1 MTTAKRER
9 FFKFFLYC
17 IVIVLINIAGL
28 TLFFRWDLTS
38 SDRYSLSP
46 VSQEVV
52 NSLSEPLTIKAFF
65 SRDLPPPY
73 NTVERYLQDL
83 LTEYRLRANQNF
95 NYSIIHPGPEN
106 EQDRQL
112 AESYGIRPM
121 QVEVIKED
129 ELQYKK
135 VYMGLA
141 IIHGDVVETLTNLS
155 STGNLEYRL
164 TSSIEKMKNKV
175 SALLNLSRQIEVTL
189 FLSSSLKRIAPVI
202 GLEQLEG
209 LPGEIQELVADLNT
223 ENYQKLAYRQ
233 LDPNQLQSGE
243 SLPQGAELQKLKWPN
258 MPEEGIEAGEG
269 SIGLVLEHGDQVRT
283 ISLLE
288 VVRLPL
294 FGTQYNLL
302 ARDQLKTSIDNSL
315 KTMLGINQTIGY
327 VSGHG
332 IPPLGQQPGRPPG
345 QQRFSVA
352 AFRQLVQQNY
362 TLQEVDLEQGVPDGL
377 QCLLITGPT
386 EPFSE
391 FELYQLDQAL
401 MQGTNLGI
409 FLDGVSQQ
417 SSPQMQAMQQPPAF
431 GPNRTG
437 LEKLVSTYGVQ
448 VQESLVLDEHCYKQR
463 LNQQMGGGER
473 PIYFAPIIKNKNIN
487 HQLDF
492 LHNIKGLVGLK
503 HSPLQPLEQV
513 LQDNTLDLQALFS
526 SSERSWTLREN
537 INLNPMYLQ
546 PPQSEEDLSS
556 RLLAC
561 LIQGE
566 FPSHFAGQPIPEKKT
581 EDETGD
587 GESTKGSPEPGEQ
600 SAAAADLSRKIDTLD
615 TRRKT
620 GKFAKISL
628 IGSSDLLSDS
638 VVDQQG
644 SSVNAVFLMNL
655 LDELNGRT
663 EMAKLRSKVQQF
675 NPIQE
680 TSSRA
685 KMWIKTLNIA
695 GLPCL
700 VLLVGLLVWAARIRR
715 KNHIRMLF
723 SAESRRG

>member
-1 MTTAKRER
+1 MSTAKRER

-38 SDRYSLSP
+38 NDRYSLSP

-52 NSLSEPLTIKAFF
+52 SSLSEPLTIKAFF

-73 NTVERYLQDL
+73 NTVERYLKDL
-83 LTEYRLRANQNF
+83 LAEYRLRANQNF

-106 EQDRQL
+106 ERDRQL

-175 SALLNLSRQIEVTL
+175 SALLNLSRQIEVKL
-189 FLSSSLKRIAPVI
+189 CLSSSLERIAPVI
-202 GLEQLEG
+202 GLEQLNG
-209 LPGEIQELVADLNT
+209 LPGEIRKIVADLNT
-223 ENYQKLAYRQ
+223 KNYHKLAYRQ
-233 LDPNQLQSGE
+233 LEPNQLQTGE
-243 SLPQGAELQKLKWPN
+243 SLPEGVALQKLKWPN
-258 MPEEGIEAGEG
+258 MQEEGIEAGEG
-269 SIGLVLEHGDQVRT
+269 SIGLVLEHGDQVRN

-302 ARDQLKTSIDNSL
+302 SREQLKTSIDNSL

-327 VSGHG
+327 VTGHG
-332 IPPLGQQPGRPPG
+332 IPPLGRQPGRRPG
-345 QQRFSVA
+345 QQRFSTA

-362 TLQEVDLEQGVPDGL
+362 TLQAVDLKQGIPDGL
-377 QCLLITGPT
+377 QCLLIAGPT
-386 EPFSE
+386 EPFSA

-409 FLDGVSQQ
+409 FLDGVTEQ
-417 SSPQMQAMQQPPAF
+417 SSPQMQAMQQAPAF
-431 GPNRTG
+431 GPNQTG
-437 LEKLVSTYGVQ
+437 LEKLVSTYGVR
-448 VQESLVLDEHCYKQR
+448 VQEALVLDQNCYTQR

-503 HSPLQPLEQV
+503 QSPLKPLEQV
-513 LQDNTLDLQALFS
+513 LQRNTLDLQPLFS
-526 SSERSWTLREN
+526 SSKRSWILRDN
-537 INLNPMYLQ
+537 INLNPMLLH

-561 LIQGE
+561 LITGE
-566 FPSHFAGQPIPEKKT
+566 FPSHFAGRPIPEK
-581 EDETGD
+581 EPADEAGD
-587 GESTKGSPEPGEQ
+587 GEETAGSPETGKQ
-600 SAAAADLSRKIDTLD
+600 SAAVADLSRKIHTRD
-615 TRRKT
+615 TRRNT
-620 GKFAKISL
+620 GKSAKISL
-628 IGSSDLLSDS
+628 IGSSDMLSDS

-644 SSVNAVFLMNL
+644 SSVNAIFLMNL
-655 LDELNGRT
+655 LDELNDRT
-663 EMAKLRSKVQQF
+663 GMARLRSKVQQF

-680 TSSRA
+680 TSSRT

-700 VLLVGLLVWAARIRR
+700 VLVVGLLVWAARIRR

-723 SAESRRG
+723 NA